1 MIKQKNL
8 FAGKRLLGRRV
19 KKTAPKKTEKLVM
32 VETKDAPKKSTKTAK
47 ARTSTTKKSTKK
59 TAEK

>member
-1 MIKQKNL
+1 
-8 FAGKRLLGRRV
+8 
-19 KKTAPKKTEKLVM
+19 M